1 MWFVQHVPLPA
12 EMLGVDKVAL
22 KTLYIFIILSA
33 LPVLLQSSVALKVPL
48 QKNYFALEGSLEQ

>member
-48 QKNYFALEGSLEQ
+48 QKNHFALDP